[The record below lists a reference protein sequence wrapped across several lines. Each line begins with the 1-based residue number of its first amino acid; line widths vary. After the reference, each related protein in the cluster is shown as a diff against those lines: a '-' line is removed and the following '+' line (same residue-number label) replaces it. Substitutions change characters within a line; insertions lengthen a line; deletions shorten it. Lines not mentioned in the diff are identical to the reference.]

1 MAKKQQ
7 EMNVSVAEVVDY
19 MRFTG
24 QFLKGLH
31 DVVERKLAIAT
42 ARRKG
47 LKVTPK
53 ELQKAADA
61 FRVANG
67 LNKASLTEKWMSSR
81 GITVEA
87 LEDYL
92 ETNLLISMLKDDL
105 EKKAAKTKY
114 LKSNVVKETVR
125 EMIYRDWLKTKMK

>member
-1 MAKKQQ
+1 MAKKQK
-7 EMNVSVAEVVDY
+7 EMDVSVAEVVDY

-24 QFLKGLH
+24 QFLRALQ
-31 DVVERKLAIAT
+31 DVVERKTAVAT
-42 ARRKG
+42 AGRKG
-47 LKVTPK
+47 LKITDG

-67 LNKASLTEKWMSSR
+67 LNKASTTEKWLSSR

-87 LEDYL
+87 LEEHL
-92 ETNLLISMLKDDL
+92 ETNLLISKLKDDL

-114 LKSNVVKETVR
+114 LKSQVVQETMR
-125 EMIYRDWLKTKMK
+125 EMIYQDWLKTKMK